1 MKHLISI
8 ALACL
13 FAASCS
19 NGGYTINGT
28 VAGGNM
34 EGKTVYKMSSISD
47 SKTEPTV
54 DSTTVNNGKYSFKG
68 AVGNPDYCIVFIP
81 SEGGM
86 TQPPVLYA
94 TVVLE
99 NGTIDITTNE
109 DNETTVSGT
118 PFNDSY
124 QAHNKEY
131 QTISKIF
138 KKAYDRLESAGKD
151 GTELTASEADSL
163 NEVIGDCR
171 KKFISVKYDYV
182 RENINNPATWY
193 MDLHNA
199 AYSEPSIEGKRALLA
214 GANEY
219 TKSTPTYKKIAE
231 NIDILEK
238 TSVGNMFTDFSM
250 EDADGNMVSLSDYVG
265 KGKYVLMDFWASW
278 CAPCR
283 AEMPNVVEAYKKYGG
298 KEFEIIGVS
307 LDSKKEAWLKA
318 VDDLKLP
325 WIQLSDLKGWDCIGS
340 KKYGVTGV
348 PATVLFD
355 KEGKIIARNLRGGE
369 LQTRLEELFK

>member
-8 ALACL
+8 AVACL
-13 FAASCS
+13 CAASCS
-19 NGGYTINGT
+19 NSGYTINGT
-28 VAGGNM
+28 VADINM
-34 EGKTVYKMSSISD
+34 EGKTVYKMSSASD
-47 SKTEPTV
+47 SKTKPAV
-54 DSTTVNNGKYSFKG
+54 DSTIVKNGKYTFKG
-68 AVGNPDYCIVFIP
+68 VAENPDYCIVFIP

-99 NGTIDITTNE
+99 NGTIDITTNG

-124 QAHNKEY
+124 QEHSKEY
-131 QTISKIF
+131 QAISKIF
-138 KKAYDRLESAGKD
+138 KNAYDRLQIAGKG
-151 GTELTASEADSL
+151 GTELTAGEVDSL

-182 RENINNPATWY
+182 KENINNPATWCT
-193 MDLHNA
+193 DLNNA
-199 AYSEPSIEGKRALLA
+199 AYSEPTIEGKRALLA

-219 TKSTPTYKKIAE
+219 TKSTPIYKKIAE

-250 EDADGNMVSLSDYVG
+250 EDAKGNIVSLSDYVA

-298 KEFEIIGVS
+298 KDFEIIGIS

-318 VDDLKLP
+318 VDELQLP

-355 KEGKIIARNLRGGE
+355 KEGKIIARNLRGEE
-369 LQTRLEELFK
+369 LQTKLEELLK